1 MTHKWNYRTFPKNQR
16 KIKYLCM
23 FLVIEYNLLL
33 SIYLLFIGF
42 CIGHKLN
49 LLFGLT
55 PFEEI
60 LICSIYEFW
69 SLNFFSTPQILNL
82 LKWETIIWSRGHVT
96 SFLEF
101 SQMQNDLIGIFTPR
115 RTIWRHNNRAKLKSD
130 RNLENRIQLNSKI
143 TPDGGLP
150 TKLSPCLNYFT
161 ISL

>member
-1 MTHKWNYRTFPKNQR
+1 M
-16 KIKYLCM
+16 
-23 FLVIEYNLLL
+23 LLNV
-33 SIYLLFIGF
+33 YLLFVEL

-49 LLFGLT
+49 VLFGLT

-69 SLNFFSTPQILNL
+69 SLNFFFSTPQILNL

-150 TKLSPCLNYFT
+150 SKLSPCLNYFT

>member
-1 MTHKWNYRTFPKNQR
+1 MSRVCNYRTFPKNQR

-60 LICSIYEFW
+60 LICSIYEF
-69 SLNFFSTPQILNL
+69 
-82 LKWETIIWSRGHVT
+82 
-96 SFLEF
+96 
-101 SQMQNDLIGIFTPR
+101 
-115 RTIWRHNNRAKLKSD
+115 
-130 RNLENRIQLNSKI
+130 
-143 TPDGGLP
+143 
-150 TKLSPCLNYFT
+150 
-161 ISL
+161 